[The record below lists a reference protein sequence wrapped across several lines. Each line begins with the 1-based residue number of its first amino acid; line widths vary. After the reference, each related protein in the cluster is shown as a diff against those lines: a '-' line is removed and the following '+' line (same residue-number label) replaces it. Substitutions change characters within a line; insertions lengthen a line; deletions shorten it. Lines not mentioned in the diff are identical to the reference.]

1 MKDLLWAIFGTL
13 ILVGVILGFNKT
25 VYGMS
30 SGELLAGVNQVRA
43 SHNAPPLVYN
53 QQLTNSAIAKGQDM
67 CSKNYWEHGNW
78 ISFINASG
86 YPYLKASENLAHG
99 FATAQA
105 TINGW
110 INSPS
115 HFANMIDPA
124 LRDTGF
130 GIVGCAKFQKNT
142 NDVIVVEHFGVRSSD
157 PAIAPKPSSTTIENG
172 TISNPTLTTPPKPV
186 PIKVSVTPPENK
198 LYKFLISAMDRRT
211 FTIIEV

>member
-1 MKDLLWAIFGTL
+1 MKDLLWALIGTV
-13 ILVGVILGFNKT
+13 ILVGVIFSFNKT
-25 VYGMS
+25 VYGLS
-30 SGELLAGVNQVRA
+30 SGELLTGVNQVRA

-53 QQLTNSAIAKGQDM
+53 QQLTNSATAKGQDM
-67 CSKNYWEHGNW
+67 CNRDYWDHGNW

-115 HFANMIDPA
+115 HFANMIDPT

-130 GIVGCAKFQKNT
+130 GIVSCPGYQGKPS
-142 NDVIVVEHFGVRSSD
+142 DIIVVEHFGVTANSAAQ
-157 PAIAPKPSSTTIENG
+157 PQPK
-172 TISNPTLTTPPKPV
+172 PKPV
-186 PIKVSVTPPENK
+186 QKP
-198 LYKFLISAMDRRT
+198 
-211 FTIIEV
+211 IIEQAPTVAPEADKPKLKKDNILRDWLMSALVIQQPLYARIIK